1 MPAICELVHTLTQVA
16 YPAAPPRRYN
26 ARFMP
31 DARATKKWDSLVSA
45 ALSAGFF
52 LLYGLTLCPT
62 VFWYDSA
69 ELVTAA
75 VTLGITH
82 PPGYPL
88 YTLLG
93 HLFTWLPFEPAVAV
107 NLMSATFAALAV
119 GLVFLIGRQLD
130 LDRGPAVV
138 GAATLGA
145 SGLFWSNAVVAEVYC
160 PAVAVAALVVYLLL
174 RASREERFPLAV
186 LAAFAAGLGLG
197 IHLSVATFG
206 LGFALLV
213 WMNGKSIRRLSLAA
227 GAALG
232 GSLIFVYVPLRAAQ
246 EPPLNICDPSTP
258 RQFAW
263 YLTGGAYRGWFGDT
277 GGFLERSA
285 AILGF
290 FHQQLT
296 WIGIGLAIVGIARL
310 AGRRSNACVA
320 LLLMAAGNV
329 AFFSNY
335 QAHDVEV
342 FLLPTT
348 MVLCCFAGA
357 GAQALVDRITK
368 VVTRQSPTRA
378 AGFAA
383 AALMLFPVH
392 LAHGNYTTADMSGFD
407 ETEPFIRAA
416 VDALPDDAIILNFA
430 TPLEWR
436 HYAVFG
442 MYAQL
447 VLGERTDVKHLIG
460 PDLRELARTFD
471 RYTAVYVYAPVA
483 MLTHFYEVEP
493 DGPLLRVIGP
503 KAIATTQAPRKRKTK
518 SPTCGTFTALEV
530 RDAR

>member
-1 MPAICELVHTLTQVA
+1 
-16 YPAAPPRRYN
+16 
-26 ARFMP
+26 MP
-31 DARATKKWDSLVSA
+31 DARATKKWDSLA
-45 ALSAGFF
+45 AAGLGAGFF
-52 LLYGLTLCPT
+52 VLYALTLCRT

-93 HLFTWLPFEPAVAV
+93 HLFTWLPLEAPVAV

-138 GAATLGA
+138 GAATLGG

-160 PAVAVAALVVYLLL
+160 PAVAVAAWVVYLLL
-174 RASREERFPLAV
+174 RALREERFSLAV
-186 LAAFAAGLGLG
+186 LAAFGAGLGLG

-213 WMNGKSIRRLSLAA
+213 WMNGKSTTRLILAA
-227 GAALG
+227 GAALA
-232 GSLIFVYVPLRAAQ
+232 GSLIFIYVPLRASQ
-246 EPPLNICDPSTP
+246 EPPLNICNPSNP
-258 RQFAW
+258 EQFAW
-263 YLTGGAYRGWFGDT
+263 YITGGAYRSWFGDAGT
-277 GGFLERSA
+277 FLERGA

-296 WIGIGLAIVGIARL
+296 WIGVGLAIAGIAWL
-310 AGRRSNACVA
+310 ARRRSNACVA
-320 LLLMAAGNV
+320 LVLMAAGNV
-329 AFFSNY
+329 AFFFNY
-335 QAHDVEV
+335 RAHDVEV

-357 GAQALVDRITK
+357 GAQALVDWIAK
-368 VVTRQSPTRA
+368 VVVRQSPARA
-378 AGFAA
+378 ARFAA
-383 AALMLFPVH
+383 GALMLFPLH
-392 LAHGNYTTADMSGFD
+392 LAYGNYPTADMSGFD
-407 ETEPFIRAA
+407 ETQPFIRAA
-416 VDALPDDAIILNFA
+416 VDTLVEDAVILNFA
-430 TPLEWR
+430 TPPEWKR
-436 HYAVFG
+436 YAVFG

-447 VLGERTDVKHLIG
+447 VMGERPDVKHVIS
-460 PDLRELARTFD
+460 PDLRALARAFD
-471 RYTAVYVYAPVA
+471 PQAAIYVYAPVE

-493 DGPLLRVIGP
+493 DGPFLRVVAP
-503 KAIATTQAPRKRKTK
+503 KPNAATQAPRRRKKK
-518 SPTCGTFTALEV
+518 SPTCDTFTALEI
-530 RDAR
+530 RDAD